1 MDLNFFKKDN
11 TKQREQTK
19 TANPDIEYYK
29 LNNGEKIP
37 ALSFGVYEIEPNETK
52 EAVLKALDVGY
63 RSIDNA
69 QVYFNEK
76 DVGQAIK
83 ESEISRDDVYLI
95 SKNWVS
101 NAGYDKTIK
110 AFNKTLEDLQTDYLD
125 LFLIHQPFG
134 DYYGSYRA
142 LQDLQKEGKI
152 LSIGVS
158 NFNPDRL
165 IDLVMNNDIVPQVNQ
180 VETSPFFQQHE
191 AHEIM
196 EKLGVRHQ
204 AWGPFSEG
212 MDNLFKNPILT
223 EIADKYSKSTG
234 QVILRCLVDREIA
247 FACRSVRE
255 ERMKENID
263 IFDFKLSEE
272 DIEKI
277 KEIDT
282 GESPFMDYTDPETV
296 VDYNEEVI

>member
-1 MDLNFFKKDN
+1 MKYF
-11 TKQREQTK
+11 
-19 TANPDIEYYK
+19 K

-37 ALSFGVYEIEPNETK
+37 AISFGVYEIEPNETK

-101 NAGYDKTIK
+101 NAGSDKTIK

-296 VDYNEEVI
+296 VDFNEEVI

>member
-1 MDLNFFKKDN
+1 M
-11 TKQREQTK
+11 
-19 TANPDIEYYK
+19 
-29 LNNGEKIP
+29 
-37 ALSFGVYEIEPNETK
+37 
-52 EAVLKALDVGY
+52 
-63 RSIDNA
+63 
-69 QVYFNEK
+69 
-76 DVGQAIK
+76 
-83 ESEISRDDVYLI
+83 
-95 SKNWVS
+95 
-101 NAGYDKTIK
+101 
-110 AFNKTLEDLQTDYLD
+110 
-125 LFLIHQPFG
+125 
-134 DYYGSYRA
+134 
-142 LQDLQKEGKI
+142 
-152 LSIGVS
+152 
-158 NFNPDRL
+158 
-165 IDLVMNNDIVPQVNQ
+165 
-180 VETSPFFQQHE
+180 
-191 AHEIM
+191 
-196 EKLGVRHQ
+196 
-204 AWGPFSEG
+204 GPFSEG